1 MGRFAASSVAEQL
14 AEIERAAV
22 RSWPALET
30 AEVDGWLW
38 RYASGGSLRANSVA
52 ALAFTG
58 SDPDAA
64 ISAIE
69 RLYEAKGA
77 PCRFTVSEAS
87 APADLDALLA
97 SRGYERGEDHVTMAK
112 DIAGSTLQLPAD
124 VAVAR
129 EPTPDWLDIYLAGLS
144 PDRRAVAPRVLAG
157 LPAKHTYFGCNRSGR
172 LVSSGLS
179 VIDGTLASVQCMAT
193 LGAARRQGGARS
205 VLQAIEAHARDAGCD
220 RLYLQAEVANTAA
233 LSLYQAFGFRVAG
246 RYHMRSKR

>member
-1 MGRFAASSVAEQL
+1 VRRSGGSASAEQL

-30 AEVDGWLW
+30 ADIEGWLW

-58 SDPDAA
+58 RDPDAA
-64 ISAIE
+64 IAAVE
-69 RLYEAKGA
+69 RLYAAKGA

-97 SRGYERGEDHVTMAK
+97 VRGYERGEDHVTMAK
-112 DIAGSTLQLPAD
+112 DIAGSTVQLPAG
-124 VAVAR
+124 VTVMR
-129 EPTPDWLDIYLAGLS
+129 EPTSDWLDIYLAGLS
-144 PDRRAVAPRVLAG
+144 GDRRAVAPRLLAG
-157 LPAKHTYFGCNRSGR
+157 LRPQHSYFGCSRSGR

-179 VIDGTLASVQCMAT
+179 VVNGPLASVQCMAT
-193 LGAARRQGGARS
+193 QHAARRQGGARA
-205 VLQAIEAHARDAGCD
+205 VLRAIEAHARHAGC
-220 RLYLQAEVANTAA
+220 RHLYLQAEAANTAA